1 MDIAIIGQ
9 AVEVPE
15 ASDPQALWDLV
26 AAGRSLTRPFPARR
40 RQDVEEFVRYR
51 DRTALDQRFT
61 VAAPE
66 YHQASYLDRIDLF
79 DHEFFG
85 MTQAQAVLTDPHQR
99 LLLRTAYRA
108 FEDAG
113 YVGARVRGTRTGVYV
128 GFAANPRR

>member
-61 VAAPE
+61 VAAE
-66 YHQASYLDRIDLF
+66 YHRGQLP
-79 DHEFFG
+79 G
-85 MTQAQAVLTDPHQR
+85 PHR
-99 LLLRTAYRA
+99 P
-108 FEDAG
+108 
-113 YVGARVRGTRTGVYV
+113 VRPSSSS
-128 GFAANPRR
+128 A

>member
-51 DRTALDQRFT
+51 DRTALDQRVT

-99 LLLRTAYRA
+99 LLHERPTAPSKTPATWERGCGDPDRGVRRLRRQ
-108 FEDAG
+108 
-113 YVGARVRGTRTGVYV
+113 
-128 GFAANPRR
+128 PRR